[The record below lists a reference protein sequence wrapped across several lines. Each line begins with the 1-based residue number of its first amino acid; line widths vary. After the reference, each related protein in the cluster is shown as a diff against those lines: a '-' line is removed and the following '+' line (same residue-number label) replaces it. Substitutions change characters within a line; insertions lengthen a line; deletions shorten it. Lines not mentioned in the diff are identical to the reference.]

1 MIKDAHSDTQL
12 LTIQCQRVSQH
23 RYCSAPRPIASH
35 NFSQPQIIPHRTTQG
50 YPLRIAATE
59 VVVEESPMDT
69 ELVTKLLPKLNYPA
83 VVAALK
89 EIADQ
94 VDPKPPT
101 IPTELPEE
109 LSASVLEALHHVL
122 FNIHI
127 IEGELVCPDTGRK
140 FPIKQGI
147 PNMILHEDE
156 I

>member
-1 MIKDAHSDTQL
+1 LHKNICD
-12 LTIQCQRVSQH
+12 V
-23 RYCSAPRPIASH
+23 CS
-35 NFSQPQIIPHRTTQG
+35 TTKG
-50 YPLRIAATE
+50 YPLRIAATKI
-59 VVVEESPMDT
+59 VVEDSPLDF

-83 VVAALK
+83 IVAAVQ

-94 VDPKPPT
+94 ADPKLPE
-101 IPTELPEE
+101 IPDDLPEE
-109 LSASVLEALHHVL
+109 LDASVLEALHHVL

-127 IEGELVCPDTGRK
+127 VEGELICPDTGRK